1 MTKNL
6 EPVTDKNGV
15 QTSRW
20 KNADTPDSPSI
31 DRVASAAVPPTSTD
45 PAMTVER
52 SRHLTAVA
60 KMRDAVEAAGL
71 KNVSGVVFAPNEDEL
86 DRQWYEK
93 DEDEGEYGDYQDAWL
108 ARGDLERQPVG
119 IFTDG
124 DPDNIIDLD
133 DDEHFE
139 SGAEYDRDAL
149 IKNLTELSKHI
160 DRNSSEFEAIGD
172 YEIYVWLDPEYYKS

>member
-1 MTKNL
+1 M
-6 EPVTDKNGV
+6 EERRH
-15 QTSRW
+15 SRL
-20 KNADTPDSPSI
+20 AFHRP
-31 DRVASAAVPPTSTD
+31 
-45 PAMTVER
+45 R
-52 SRHLTAVA
+52 SKRCRATRLH
-60 KMRDAVEAAGL
+60 RSC
-71 KNVSGVVFAPNEDEL
+71 N
-86 DRQWYEK
+86 
-93 DEDEGEYGDYQDAWL
+93 EDEGEYGDYQDAWL